1 MIGRLGN
8 QLSIEQVLTDPALG
22 NTVPQGVRM
31 KILIVED
38 DPAIVRQLTALLN
51 DEGYET
57 ECAISRS
64 DARALIRS
72 RDYQLALLDISL
84 PDGDGFQVYRDLKD
98 RSIPAIFLTASED
111 ENTTVRALELGAEDY
126 VSKPFRVREL
136 ISRIR
141 KAVRRSVGAAV
152 HQIGVL
158 SIDLEKG
165 IVRKH
170 GAEITL
176 SALEYRI
183 LTTFVSNRGILL
195 TRGQLLEE
203 IWDVGGDFVNDNTL
217 TVYIKRL
224 REKLEDD
231 PQSPQ
236 IIRTVRGIG
245 YRMD

>member
-1 MIGRLGN
+1 MTMR
-8 QLSIEQVLTDPALG
+8 
-22 NTVPQGVRM
+22 
-31 KILIVED
+31 ILIVED
-38 DPAIVRQLTALLN
+38 DPAIVRQLTALLK

-57 ECAISRS
+57 ESALNRA
-64 DARALIRS
+64 DALSLIRS
-72 RDYQLALLDISL
+72 SDYQLALLDISL
-84 PDGDGFQVYRDLKD
+84 PDGDGFQVYQDLKS

-111 ENTTVRALELGAEDY
+111 ENTAVRALELGAEDY

-141 KAVRRSVGAAV
+141 KAVRRSIGAAV
-152 HQIGVL
+152 QIDAL
-158 SIDLEKG
+158 SVDLEKG

-170 GAEITL
+170 GAEIPL

-203 IWDVGGDFVNDNTL
+203 IWDIGGDFVNDNTL

-231 PQSPQ
+231 PQNPQ
-236 IIRTVRGIG
+236 IIKTVRGIG